1 MKSLFNKSRFVD
13 ILLVCL
19 VFLILAFKNP
29 FNEKVQ
35 PLIDEFNS
43 QPEIYE
49 LKTALKA
56 HVIDELVPALR
67 AALTTALPT
76 QPISVEVSDDAEKLW
91 VFYPSAVE
99 NIDSYV
105 RPSILIEFGGRNS
118 TLPQSTLAITPDIAE
133 HVLC

>member
-1 MKSLFNKSRFVD
+1 M
-13 ILLVCL
+13 
-19 VFLILAFKNP
+19 
-29 FNEKVQ
+29 
-35 PLIDEFNS
+35 IDV
-43 QPEIYE
+43 PELESITSNNQRGKLSDA